1 MKDTVWSE
9 LAPLHVSVDFQE
21 LEDAFAARQPVKA
34 RAQTPVK
41 GLRVTIIGDT
51 CKASAERSLLQLL
64 TPSYFAKWGIL

>member
-34 RAQTPVK
+34 RAQASIAPSE
-41 GLRVTIIGDT
+41 GIFVTVAGV
-51 CKASAERSLLQLL
+51 QLL
-64 TPSYFAKWGIL
+64 LKSLYLNYNVLR